1 MADITFYKSTINEFD
16 TTLNGGDKTE
26 IIESGVLNNLLP
38 DVRAYTA
45 EFGGERWFK
54 FFIQAG
60 ADLINIGVDI
70 AIPTISSSEEVLL
83 ALASSV
89 EEVESDLNKE
99 NIRLYGSFK
108 VNSYDAAAKKVT
120 DDRDVSEFVKAGDV
134 VTFYDGNEIKKIVS
148 WIVGEVNKDEITF
161 SSSNITNVSSLYA
174 SSTIMLDK
182 LNSGEYRGFWLK
194 QIIEPYTQAMD
205 ADLFFINVWY
215 ELK

>member
-1 MADITFYKSTINEFD
+1 
-16 TTLNGGDKTE
+16 
-26 IIESGVLNNLLP
+26 
-38 DVRAYTA
+38 
-45 EFGGERWFK
+45 
-54 FFIQAG
+54 
-60 ADLINIGVDI
+60 
-70 AIPTISSSEEVLL
+70 
-83 ALASSV
+83 
-89 EEVESDLNKE
+89 
-99 NIRLYGSFK
+99 

-120 DDRDVSEFVKAGDV
+120 ADRDVSEFVKAGDV